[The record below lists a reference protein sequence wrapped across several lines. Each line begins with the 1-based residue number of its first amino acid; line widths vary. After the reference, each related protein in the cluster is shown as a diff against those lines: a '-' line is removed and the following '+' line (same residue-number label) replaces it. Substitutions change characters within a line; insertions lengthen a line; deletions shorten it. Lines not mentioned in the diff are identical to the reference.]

1 MNTQTECEKYKRD
14 TSMILA
20 SSIVAKLLR
29 IDIGTTEGTGV
40 YMNVV
45 EAKDR
50 LLVTEWEMG
59 SHLVSLAK

>member
-1 MNTQTECEKYKRD
+1 
-14 TSMILA
+14 MILA

-59 SHLVSLAK
+59 SHLVGLAK